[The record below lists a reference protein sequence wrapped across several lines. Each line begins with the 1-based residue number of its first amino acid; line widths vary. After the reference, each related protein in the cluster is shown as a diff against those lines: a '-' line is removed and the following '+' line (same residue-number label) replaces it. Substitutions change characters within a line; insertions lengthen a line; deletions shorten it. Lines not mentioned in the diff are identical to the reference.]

1 MCTMKNV
8 IIKLAFVTL
17 FLTGC
22 SPFGN
27 ESLVEQIS
35 RVIEAVIPQKTSTA
49 VLSSAS
55 STLTIPAVPAEGE
68 FKVTHSVGDQY
79 QQEVSGT
86 IAVDSTTL
94 LPTGYKVF
102 SSVQG
107 AQVQ

>member
-1 MCTMKNV
+1 MKSIV
-8 IIKLAFVTL
+8 IKLAFVTL

-27 ESLVEQIS
+27 QSLVEQIS
-35 RVIEAVIPQKTSTA
+35 RAIEAVIQKTSTA
-49 VLSSAS
+49 VISSAS
-55 STLTIPAVPAEGE
+55 STLTVPQFPIEGE

-86 IAVDSTTL
+86 IAVASGTL
-94 LPTGYKVF
+94 TPTGYKVF
-102 SSVQG
+102 SSIQG